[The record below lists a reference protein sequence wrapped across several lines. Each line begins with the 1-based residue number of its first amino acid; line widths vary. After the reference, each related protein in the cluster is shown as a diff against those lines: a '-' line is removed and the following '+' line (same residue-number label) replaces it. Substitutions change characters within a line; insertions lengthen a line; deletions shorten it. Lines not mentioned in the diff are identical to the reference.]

1 MLGTLPKN
9 RSDLTVWA
17 IFLSG
22 EFFYSPIFSVLY
34 LYVEQFVHVGLPFVH
49 RGIEKI
55 KYSVILSTYHGKQIK
70 LSVIVR
76 QLRRGGV
83 KTMDNKQVNKAPQKS
98 ARLVLQAVTAIA
110 RSNANSLCRGL
121 LYEPKVPTQLKK

>member
-1 MLGTLPKN
+1 MLN
-9 RSDLTVWA
+9 
-17 IFLSG
+17 LSA
-22 EFFYSPIFSVLY
+22 IFSVLY
-34 LYVEQFVHVGLPFVH
+34 LYVEQFVHVGLPFVHIVH

>member
-1 MLGTLPKN
+1 MFYAGI
-9 RSDLTVWA
+9 DLLFS
-17 IFLSG
+17 ILF
-22 EFFYSPIFSVLY
+22 PILF

-76 QLRRGGV
+76 QLRRGG
-83 KTMDNKQVNKAPQKS
+83 
-98 ARLVLQAVTAIA
+98 
-110 RSNANSLCRGL
+110 
-121 LYEPKVPTQLKK
+121 

>member
-1 MLGTLPKN
+1 MPETTPLIKAALN
-9 RSDLTVWA
+9 L
-17 IFLSG
+17 
-22 EFFYSPIFSVLY
+22 
-34 LYVEQFVHVGLPFVH
+34 
-49 RGIEKI
+49 RGGAGFDV
-55 KYSVILSTYHGKQIK
+55 YVILSTYHGKQIK